1 LIIRRTKAKQ
11 NPAPT
16 QAWQVLADIVQ
27 HLHIRSGQMFSVC
40 DDANLLRQGR
50 GQWGLHRFFQPQLG
64 NALVDVA
71 EQSKALIAPEVFD
84 RNLRCPC
91 TTKVLQG
98 LGFTRQGRA
107 VLTPNDQVLIT
118 S

>member
-1 LIIRRTKAKQ
+1 LIIRVAKAKQ

-16 QAWQVLADIVQ
+16 QAGKVAAEILQ
-27 HLHIRSGQMFSVC
+27 HLHIRSEQMFGIC
-40 DDANLLRQGR
+40 DDADLLRQGR

-84 RNLRCPC
+84 RNLRSPC
-91 TTKVLQG
+91 TPKVLQG

-118 S
+118 L